1 MARRSF
7 LRACGGSAAL
17 LLPLLRDIEARASGA
32 AAPLRFLVIQKPLGV
47 QWPLWRPAAHTATTT
62 DFTLPV
68 CSAPFEPLRAKMAMI
83 DGLTIST
90 TKTAGGDGGNF
101 SAEGGMVALMTGQP
115 ALGKYGQQDWCA
127 GGASIDQI
135 LLARSPLLGGAA
147 WARPTPIGSLQL
159 AADIRSD
166 RDEVAPRVLSY
177 LDSLPNERDI
187 TRARQPLYPGDSSR
201 SPSSTACSAARCR
214 PGPRR
219 TSPPACWRRS

>member
-83 DGLTIST
+83 DGLTIVHD
-90 TKTAGGDGGNF
+90 ARRR
-101 SAEGGMVALMTGQP
+101 AAM
-115 ALGKYGQQDWCA
+115 
-127 GGASIDQI
+127 GAIF
-135 LLARSPLLGGAA
+135 RPRAA
-147 WARPTPIGSLQL
+147 W
-159 AADIRSD
+159 
-166 RDEVAPRVLSY
+166 
-177 LDSLPNERDI
+177 
-187 TRARQPLYPGDSSR
+187 SR
-201 SPSSTACSAARCR
+201 
-214 PGPRR
+214 
-219 TSPPACWRRS
+219 